1 MSRAFPSHWRVAR
14 SVAQIIVGGLL
25 ALASLQPVFGQTPET
40 FETAYAELVKVLNK
54 SQAEVDAALARVQK
68 LEPTFTPQQREKFE
82 LVSINALGNH
92 GRHSE
97 RVARAR
103 AFIGQVQSPVMR
115 VRFLYELIHGHT
127 ALGEYQEALLAMNES
142 IVLLPSL
149 QTTSQKIVALQGAIS
164 LLTSLQ
170 AYEEALELVNRM
182 YALRIGSGETFAACS
197 GLVNL
202 VELYM
207 QWGRG
212 DMARRYVPDAL
223 AACATDRNEPFQL
236 IAKTY
241 AAIDQINSGHYA
253 EGIRAGTQ
261 VLVDLNRVKPNWDY
275 GAQMQEALAR
285 AYLQTGNLERAQYYG
300 QRAFDWAQTARILVL
315 QEQTSETLAT
325 IKRAQG
331 QLAAALALYDTNLA
345 LKKQVLDD
353 RVQKNLAYQRVKF
366 DTQDKANQLTLLE
379 QRNQNLRM
387 EKELHERQNENLI
400 LLLTLGLVL
409 VVSLGGWL
417 ARVLSRMDRFR
428 LSAQTD
434 ALTRVS
440 NRAHFVAETTKA
452 LQQSARAVSLV
463 VFDMDHFKHIND
475 TYGHPTGDWVLQA
488 VCETVKLQ
496 LDKGDV
502 FGRLGGEEFALC
514 VPDLAPDAVM
524 TLAERCRIA
533 ILSIDTRPSGYSF
546 AITSSFGVATRAAG
560 ETVPYEQMLVAADKA
575 LYVSKNNGRNR
586 VTVYH
591 PTAASAASIA

>member
-1 MSRAFPSHWRVAR
+1 MPMRDARVAILFGLVFCC
-14 SVAQIIVGGLL
+14 SLAASTVGAQDSNEVETLFQKLGSAYSASQESKDAILKRLEAQKPSFTPAQNERYML
-25 ALASLQPVFGQTPET
+25 AYVHSLGDHGNHAERVELAET
-40 FETAYAELVKVLNK
+40 FIR
-54 SQAEVDAALARVQK
+54 QALSASR
-68 LEPTFTPQQREKFE
+68 
-82 LVSINALGNH
+82 
-92 GRHSE
+92 
-97 RVARAR
+97 RA
-103 AFIGQVQSPVMR
+103 Q
-115 VRFLYELIHGHT
+115 FLYEIIDGN
-127 ALGEYQEALLAMNES
+127 ANLGRYEHALLAMNES
-142 IVLLPSL
+142 ILLLP
-149 QTTSQKIVALQGAIS
+149 QIDKTPVKIVVLQGAIN
-164 LLTSLQ
+164 LLTPMRAYDDAMDFSARIQIMGKETGSPYAVCVGLANRVEINYLRQASEPLQ
-170 AYEEALELVNRM
+170 
-182 YALRIGSGETFAACS
+182 
-197 GLVNL
+197 
-202 VELYM
+202 
-207 QWGRG
+207 Q
-212 DMARRYVPDAL
+212 DVPKAL
-223 AACATDRNEPFQL
+223 AACREANHELTTLIIRSLDAMHVIDSGNHVRGISLVLPLLQEFTATNQNSDYVPQL
-236 IAKTY
+236 
-241 AAIDQINSGHYA
+241 H
-253 EGIRAGTQ
+253 
-261 VLVDLNRVKPNWDY
+261 
-275 GAQMQEALAR
+275 EALAR
-285 AYLQTGNLERAQYYG
+285 AYLQTGNLQRAEYYG
-300 QRAFDWAQTARILVL
+300 QRAFDRAQAGRVLLL
-315 QEQTSETLAT
+315 QEKTSETLAA

-331 QLAAALALYDTNLA
+331 QLPAALALLDINLD
-345 LKKQVLDD
+345 LKKRVLSDQ
-353 RVQKNLAYQRVKF
+353 VQKNLAYQRVKF